1 MLKNI
6 VVLFVAMIMCTSS
19 VLAKTDRSS
28 AEYLKNKKH
37 FAPLNPL
44 VETVAQK
51 VIKNSLKKST
61 GENFKVKFDGYTLYS
76 MKQGVFKNLELEGDK
91 FQISGIDVE
100 YLKLKSITDYNK
112 VNYKQN
118 PAVIETDMTYAYELH
133 LTESSINQALE
144 HKDYKK
150 NLDKINN
157 ITYPL
162 FVLKDVDAKIKNNK
176 LNVIMSYNFPISP
189 SRKDKTFVVKT
200 GLKVERNK
208 ISADDILIDSSYGA
222 LSADKVTN
230 LINILDP
237 LTFALDLMNTKK
249 CNARIENVKII
260 DNIIQINGKIYVKG
274 EGK

>member
-6 VVLFVAMIMCTSS
+6 VVLFVAMVMCTSS

-28 AEYLKNKKH
+28 SEYLKNKKH

-118 PAVIETDMTYAYELH
+118 PAVIETDMIYAYELH

-208 ISADDILIDSSYGA
+208 ISADDISIDSSYGA

>member
-19 VLAKTDRSS
+19 VLAKTDRLS
-28 AEYLKNKKH
+28 AEYLKNKRH

-133 LTESSINQALE
+133 LTESSINQALTY
-144 HKDYKK
+144 KDYKK

-176 LNVIMSYNFPISP
+176 LHIIMSYNFPISP

-208 ISADDILIDSSYGA
+208 ISADDISFDSSYGA

>member
-28 AEYLKNKKH
+28 AEYLKNKRH

-162 FVLKDVDAKIKNNK
+162 FVLKNVDAKIKNNK
-176 LNVIMSYNFPISP
+176 LNIIMSYNFPISP

-208 ISADDILIDSSYGA
+208 ISADDISIDSSYGA

>member
-28 AEYLKNKKH
+28 AEYLKNKRH

-176 LNVIMSYNFPISP
+176 LNIIMSYNFPISP

-208 ISADDILIDSSYGA
+208 ISADDISIDSSYGA

>member
-19 VLAKTDRSS
+19 VLAKTDRLS
-28 AEYLKNKKH
+28 AEYLKNKRH

-133 LTESSINQALE
+133 LTESSINQALTY
-144 HKDYKK
+144 KDYKK

-176 LNVIMSYNFPISP
+176 LHIIMSYNFPISP

-208 ISADDILIDSSYGA
+208 ISADDISFDSSYGA

-260 DNIIQINGKIYVKG
+260 DNIIQINSKIYVKG